1 MGSPSIGQSGA
12 RLPGRWRKRRG
23 EEGEK
28 GEEEEEE
35 NGEQVEEK
43 NFDFERLSREKK
55 THNNNIVK

>member
-12 RLPGRWRKRRG
+12 RLPGRWRKRKV

-35 NGEQVEEK
+35 NGEQEEEK
-43 NFDFERLSREKK
+43 NFERLSREKK